1 MNVLRSV
8 SAFILRIFF
17 RGVSVAGL
25 EHVPRDAPVI
35 FAPNHQ
41 NALVDPLFL
50 FAFAPRRIAFLAK
63 EPLFRMP
70 LVGWLVR
77 AAGAIPV
84 YRRQDNADMARN
96 REMFARVQAL
106 LARGGAVA
114 LFPEGLSH
122 GDAHLHPFKTGAARM
137 ALGAT
142 AVAPSDRPVSIIP
155 TGLYYT
161 ASATFRSAALVYF
174 GAPLVVPRIVLTA
187 DGEPSPND
195 VRLLTARL
203 TDALADVTLQAEQH
217 DALALITRAERI
229 FSSGDETGRRQP
241 LVNRFEMRR
250 RFLAGYVALRERA
263 PARLARAEAMI
274 ARHEARLAAAGLSP
288 ENVAAGR
295 VDQTRLIRSA
305 LHTVPVLVVMLPI
318 ALVGIVIHFPAYR
331 VVGPIATG
339 MAHGP
344 DVIATNKIAVA
355 AFAFPVTW
363 ALVAVLIGERFG
375 AVWGAL
381 AFVAAPCT
389 GWIALR
395 FLERLNRVIGGSRAM
410 ALLLSRPMAFRRL
423 LAERRRI
430 REEIMALATE
440 QEQASAPASGSAEP
454 QPLTGG

>member
-1 MNVLRSV
+1 MNVMRRM
-8 SAFILRIFF
+8 SAFILRVFF

-50 FAFAPRRIAFLAK
+50 LAFAPRRVAFLAK
-63 EPLFRMP
+63 EPLFRIP
-70 LVGWLVR
+70 VLGWLVR

-84 YRRQDNADMARN
+84 HRRQDNADMTRN

-106 LARGGAVA
+106 LARGGAIA

-122 GDAHLHPFKTGAARM
+122 SDAHLHPFKTGAARI

-142 AVAPSDRPVSIIP
+142 AVAPPDRPVRIIP

-161 ASATFRSAALVYF
+161 ASATFRSSALVYF
-174 GAPLVVPRIVLTA
+174 GAPLTVPRIVLDA
-187 DGEPSPND
+187 QGEPPATD
-195 VRLLTARL
+195 VRQLTARL
-203 TDALADVTLQAEQH
+203 TAALADVTLQAEQH

-241 LVNRFEMRR
+241 LVNHFELRR

-263 PARLARAEAMI
+263 PTRLARAEAMI

-288 ENVAAGR
+288 ENVAPGR
-295 VDQTRLIRSA
+295 LDKARLVRSA
-305 LHTVPVLVVMLPI
+305 LQTATVLPVMLPL
-318 ALVGIVIHFPAYR
+318 ALAGLVIHFPAYR

-339 MAHGP
+339 IARGR

-355 AFAFPVTW
+355 AFAFPLTW
-363 ALVAVLIGERFG
+363 AVVAVLVGERWG
-375 AVWGAL
+375 AGWGAL

-395 FLERLNRVIGGSRAM
+395 FLERLNHVTGGSRAM
-410 ALLLSRPMAFRRL
+410 ALLLARPMAFRRL

-430 REEIMALATE
+430 REEILALANV
-440 QEQASAPASGSAEP
+440 QEQTPAAVSGSAEP
-454 QPLTGG
+454 QPLPGI